1 MVGSFFVAH
10 RCSITHIRDIRHV
23 CYDIYVQAYLLNVC
37 RFIIVGFQFSF
48 RDIFND
54 LKRHKDE
61 DLLKGQAVKNQKV
74 WVLQIQSLVF
84 LPLVVSV
91 FSFSLKNSVLDC
103 YFPFIIIILFE
114 AISLFFIPFP
124 SLMSVVKH

>member
-1 MVGSFFVAH
+1 M
-10 RCSITHIRDIRHV
+10 CDIRHV
-23 CYDIYVQAYLLNVC
+23 CYDIYVHAYLLNVC

-74 WVLQIQSLVF
+74 WVLQIQLLVF

-91 FSFSLKNSVLDC
+91 FFFFFFPFKNSVLDC
-103 YFPFIIIILFE
+103 YFPFLIIILFE
-114 AISLFFIPFP
+114 AISLFFISFP

>member
-1 MVGSFFVAH
+1 M
-10 RCSITHIRDIRHV
+10 CDIRHV
-23 CYDIYVQAYLLNVC
+23 CYDIYVHAYLLNVC

-74 WVLQIQSLVF
+74 WVLRIQSSVF
-84 LPLVVSV
+84 LPLVVSI

-103 YFPFIIIILFE
+103 YFPFLIIILFE